1 MTSDHVSSL
10 RNPSSIKTRFAHR
23 FVLALKKLSIDRSPS
38 SPVSMAERYKRYR
51 MVRTAAYA
59 SMASSVGPKRA
70 WARALLRKIRNRKM
84 CSNLM
89 KRQGSRT
96 DLLKKR
102 TVLKPRNHREMGSEQ
117 ENSLR
122 ELVPGGE
129 GMEFYRLLNET
140 GHYIKCLRAQV
151 KVMKNIIDLYSN

>member
-1 MTSDHVSSL
+1 MTSDHISSL
-10 RNPSSIKTRFAHR
+10 RNPSSIKTRFARR
-23 FVLALKKLSIDRSPS
+23 FVLALKKLSMDRSS
-38 SPVSMAERYKRYR
+38 SPVSMADRYKRYR
-51 MVRTAAYA
+51 MVRAAAYA

-70 WARALLRKIRNRKM
+70 WARALLRKIRNRRM
-84 CSNLM
+84 GSNLM
-89 KRQGSRT
+89 KRLRSRT
-96 DLLKKR
+96 DVLKKR
-102 TVLKPRNHREMGSEQ
+102 TVLKPRNHRVMGSEQ